1 MKLKFGRV
9 LLLSLF
15 LFLLPL
21 SVFAR
26 SSPTEDSVGPEDIRL
41 EERAPV
47 EKEPV
52 KEVGTSDLE
61 TLKKIEGGGYY
72 RSCRKSPNKR

>member
-1 MKLKFGRV
+1 MKLKFGRI

-26 SSPTEDSVGPEDIRL
+26 SSPK
-41 EERAPV
+41 EETIAQKNDTVVEEKAPV
-47 EKEPV
+47 EKELAKETEASNPV
-52 KEVGTSDLE
+52 NIR
-61 TLKKIEGGGYY
+61 KIEGGGYY
-72 RSCRKSPNKR
+72 RRACR